1 MEKSQRW
8 RELCAQAAVE
18 KDPDRLMQ
26 LVAEI
31 SRLFDE
37 EHARTHPPRCK
48 DDEALADGDAGPH
61 DGENEPS

>member
-1 MEKSQRW
+1 MEKNQRW

-18 KDPDRLMQ
+18 KDPKRLME

-37 EHARTHPPRCK
+37 EHARTHPRSQSSDNPLVE
-48 DDEALADGDAGPH
+48 DPGPH
-61 DGENEPS
+61 DQQKE